1 MHHHLG
7 VVLPLHSARLRHHE
21 QKNLFGLDQS
31 WTVSLLEALSAK
43 EVHILSLVCT
53 RQPVWRDSEEEV
65 VRRSVGEQAMC
76 KVATWPG
83 RLVAVYKVA
92 TWQAGGCHLPLQQAA
107 LNCQPATPLVTRHR
121 PLNPCVHAAR
131 SKTSTEHVA
140 GFENAE
146 CSQLIRCNALTWIP
160 RASSLSRGLVGFL

>member
-1 MHHHLG
+1 MY
-7 VVLPLHSARLRHHE
+7 
-21 QKNLFGLDQS
+21 
-31 WTVSLLEALSAK
+31 
-43 EVHILSLVCT
+43 
-53 RQPVWRDSEEEV
+53 
-65 VRRSVGEQAMC
+65 
-76 KVATWPG
+76 KVATWLG

-131 SKTSTEHVA
+131 SKTSTEPVA

-146 CSQLIRCNALTWIP
+146 CSQLIRCNALTWTP